1 MRRFLPHGFDY
12 GHGKDSKANQNKIS
26 HLSCDGQLL
35 NPQFVSLVQT
45 TYCISLAMYC
55 FLFVQIFNLE
65 RKLELHVES
74 EDSFEAGSI
83 MNRKR
88 G

>member
-1 MRRFLPHGFDY
+1 
-12 GHGKDSKANQNKIS
+12 
-26 HLSCDGQLL
+26 
-35 NPQFVSLVQT
+35 
-45 TYCISLAMYC
+45 MYKSNNV
-55 FLFVQIFNLE
+55 LFCVCEQIFNLE
-65 RKLELHVES
+65 RKLELHGES